1 MGREHLPRSWT
12 GSRIRRDGAEGSPKQ
27 LSLSP
32 RLEKG
37 HEGERQEGCTESG
50 QASAFLLSPGA
61 QMDFSN
67 LCLRPC
73 HRFPTGSGRL
83 GAEPR
88 PVRPMFPAT
97 L

>member
-12 GSRIRRDGAEGSPKQ
+12 GSRIRQDGAEGSPKQ

-61 QMDFSN
+61 QMDF
-67 LCLRPC
+67 L
-73 HRFPTGSGRL
+73 TYASG
-83 GAEPR
+83 
-88 PVRPMFPAT
+88 PAT
-97 L
+97 DFPLKVEVLGESQGL